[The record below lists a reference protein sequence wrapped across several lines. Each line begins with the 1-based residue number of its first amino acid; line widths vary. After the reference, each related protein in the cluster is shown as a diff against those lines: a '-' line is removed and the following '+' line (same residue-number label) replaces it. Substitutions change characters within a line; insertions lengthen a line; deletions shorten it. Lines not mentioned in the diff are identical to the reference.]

1 MTATSRRCSQCP
13 LPPSPSR
20 RGRSDYPYRRGHR
33 CALVRDRP
41 ENRCLDHSRGPHEAR
56 VEHRVPLSDQALEVL
71 RQEAKRQVND
81 VVFSGQK
88 AGRPLSNMA
97 FLMMLRR
104 MGRDDLTVHG
114 FRSTFRD
121 WAAERTTVAPE
132 VAEAALAHTIA
143 NKVEAAY
150 RRSDLFEKRRA
161 LMREWGS
168 FLDQKCHT
176 DRNAVPDRN
185 S

>member
-1 MTATSRRCSQCP
+1 MK
-13 LPPSPSR
+13 
-20 RGRSDYPYRRGHR
+20 
-33 CALVRDRP
+33 
-41 ENRCLDHSRGPHEAR
+41 AR
-56 VEHRVPLSDQALEVL
+56 VEHRGPLSDQALEIL
-71 RQEAKRQVND
+71 RQEAKRKIND

-104 MGRDDLTVHG
+104 KGRDEVTVHG
-114 FRSTFRD
+114 FRYTFRD

-150 RRSDLFEKRRA
+150 RRSDLFEKRRV
-161 LMREWGS
+161 LMQEWGS
-168 FLDQKCHT
+168 YCGQQKP
-176 DRNAVPDRN
+176 NASSVLTN

>member
-1 MTATSRRCSQCP
+1 VLP
-13 LPPSPSR
+13 LIPPER
-20 RGRSDYPYRRGHR
+20 MK
-33 CALVRDRP
+33 
-41 ENRCLDHSRGPHEAR
+41 AR

-71 RQEAKRQVND
+71 RQEAKRRVND

-121 WAAERTTVAPE
+121 WAAERTNVAPE
-132 VAEAALAHTIA
+132 VAEAARWHIRLRTRLRRPTG
-143 NKVEAAY
+143 AAT
-150 RRSDLFEKRRA
+150 SLKRGA
-161 LMREWGS
+161 
-168 FLDQKCHT
+168 
-176 DRNAVPDRN
+176 P
-185 S
+185 